1 MQSRAS
7 ATLNQGSNAD
17 VDIDSDSAI
26 NGVRDA
32 SLASLTCS
40 ECSQTFR
47 RREHLSRHLDRHS
60 GRRSYTCSVCK
71 TAFSRR
77 YSPIH
82 FPRNAALRRLWLT
95 QRSRDTLRRHIGT
108 HGTAALEAWEQDNP
122 RFSRHQLYRACQ
134 ACARAKQRCDGRSPA
149 PCTKCASKGR
159 RCLYQPNPGN
169 GETLVHTQPVTS
181 DDTSVTLPSSS
192 SSQPLQPL
200 TPLPSWLEPDSSTW
214 DALLTS
220 TQFLLPFAHIPSLE
234 AGTSP
239 DFNFGY
245 QQGSFGAEA
254 TQIETVEDVEALTE
268 LNNLTAEEQDVLIA
282 ENIPHVSPLT
292 SATRKHMIQAIKE
305 AGLPQN
311 EAQGLDANFPCLRH
325 LNTYMQLYFEHFHP
339 QMPFLHVPTFQAS
352 PENWQLILSIVSLG
366 SRYSL
371 APRHQDHFLLLQRV
385 LQHML
390 KRDLRELTSVDLL
403 ISAQSH
409 LLFQQSLWLSGEW
422 AVTVEL
428 QFYRNILITLCRLLL
443 SREGTLMHTHTSTE
457 DANDAWLQW
466 IQAEAKRR
474 IVHFTYITECLYATF
489 LMLPPLLSTTE
500 LQIPLPTANSYWS
513 SNYEQWHLLPTPQP
527 SSTLC
532 PLLARVGLGHVAHD
546 SLEQLTKSLILCSAS
561 IQQAAEGDFLRAMG
575 LDSIGTTTRQPSLA
589 MGMVTTISK
598 NAFDALSHAGCSQA
612 LHETHPGSQNDFAF
626 LSRVLTILSFTPLSL
641 LFSYHKWQTTDVG
654 QSNARSQLLNIIPQ
668 DVGRARHCLYYA
680 AQTYQHFRT
689 TKPATVLDVMGA
701 LVCVLYM
708 VLYVDI
714 IEKQGDSFAGLEG
727 GDISRNMD
735 IIRLGQVVDGH
746 TLNDWLQVRSHK
758 RLHVTGVGFLH
769 TEGSILRLYKEGSR
783 IMARGSS
790 ISRMAKSMSNL
801 LESQARGYPLT
812 DKTFGGL

>member
-32 SLASLTCS
+32 SLASLTCP

-169 GETLVHTQPVTS
+169 DETLVHTQPVTS

-352 PENWQLILSIVSLG
+352 PENWQLILSITRTTHGCSG
-366 SRYSL
+366 YK
-371 APRHQDHFLLLQRV
+371 PRPNGASF
-385 LQHML
+385 
-390 KRDLRELTSVDLL
+390 
-403 ISAQSH
+403 
-409 LLFQQSLWLSGEW
+409 
-422 AVTVEL
+422 
-428 QFYRNILITLCRLLL
+428 TLP
-443 SREGTLMHTHTSTE
+443 
-457 DANDAWLQW
+457 
-466 IQAEAKRR
+466 I
-474 IVHFTYITECLYATF
+474 
-489 LMLPPLLSTTE
+489 
-500 LQIPLPTANSYWS
+500 IPLPTANSYWS